1 MSAQT
6 LSDRIVLPARKL
18 VASFDVD
25 AQRTF
30 TPICPDELPVLG
42 GDEIAHELNLQAVFA
57 SLRVGSKDAHSVKAL
72 WMADATKP
80 ALSAIPEAAATPN
93 LDVHWPAH
101 AIVGTNGFELLEGL
115 PRPIEYDYFVWKGI
129 EIDLH
134 PYGACYHDLAN
145 TRSTG
150 VIEFLKS
157 RDIKTVIVG
166 GLALDYCVATTATQ
180 LRQAGFAVII
190 NLAATRGISVA
201 TCEQAEA
208 SLRALGVVF
217 AAHSASFVQEG
228 TT

>member
-1 MSAQT
+1 MSAQS
-6 LSDRIVLPARKL
+6 LSDRIALPARKS

-42 GDEIAHELNLQAVFA
+42 GDEIANELNLQAAYA

-72 WMADATKP
+72 WLADAAKP
-80 ALSAIPEAAATPN
+80 ALSAIPKTSVTAN
-93 LDVHWPAH
+93 LDVYWPAH
-101 AIVGTNGFELLEGL
+101 AIVGTDGFELLEGL
-115 PRPIEYDYFVWKGI
+115 PRPIDYDYFVWKGI
-129 EIDLH
+129 ELDLH

-157 RDIKTVIVG
+157 RGIDTVIVG
-166 GLALDYCVATTATQ
+166 GLALDFCVATTAAQ
-180 LRQAGFAVII
+180 LRQADFDVIV

-201 TCEQAEA
+201 TCEQAEER
-208 SLRALGVVF
+208 LRALGVRF
-217 AAHSASFVQEG
+217 AANSASFVQEA

>member
-6 LSDRIVLPARKL
+6 LSDRIVLPARQL

-30 TPICPDELPVLG
+30 TPICPDELPVIG
-42 GDEIAHELNLQAVFA
+42 GDEIAGELNLQAAFA

-72 WMADATKP
+72 WMAGAAKP
-80 ALSAIPEAAATPN
+80 ALSAIPAAAATPN
-93 LDVHWPAH
+93 LDVYWPAH

-115 PRPIEYDYFVWKGI
+115 PRPIDYDYFVWKGI

-157 RDIKTVIVG
+157 RGIKTVIVG

-180 LRQAGFAVII
+180 LQQAGFEVII
-190 NLAATRGISVA
+190 NLAATRGISEA
-201 TCEQAEA
+201 TSERAQA
-208 SLRALGVVF
+208 SLRTLGVRF